1 MGEELVETWGQ
12 IYAGVEPRACG
23 IDRVGA
29 TELMFIKR

>member
-1 MGEELVETWGQ
+1 MKAGEQ

-29 TELMFIKR
+29 TESMFIKW